1 MQSEP
6 SKSQLTGLWGIKEE
20 LKLKV
25 AFLSLTF
32 LLMMA
37 CLVIWRPLK
46 IAIFSKTVG
55 ASFIPDAKLY
65 SLFIL
70 IPLILLYS
78 RLVDW
83 LRRHQLL
90 YCFAGFH
97 AIGGLIFYFLLSH
110 PVYGIANT
118 EISSSRWVG
127 WAFYCF
133 MESFD
138 AFFSTTFWSFADSV
152 NTLQDAKNYYGFFV
166 SGSKIGGIVSAGLL
180 YFILKATP
188 AEAQFSLLPNTL
200 LIGSLLLFGAA
211 LSIYFLIKK
220 VPDNYMHGYK
230 AAYKLEKQRKYEP
243 QGFLSGLR
251 SAVDGL
257 FIIVR
262 NPYVLGIFSL
272 VIFYEVI
279 NVIFDYHVALEA
291 DAAHATVGGM
301 TAYYAMYY
309 LVMNLI
315 GLVVSFFGTTPILRS
330 IGFRFSLFLFP
341 LLCFFL
347 VLTTLVFPVAGIFFV
362 VSVCL
367 RSFNYAFN
375 HPTREILYIPTTKDI
390 KFKAKAWTDAF
401 GSRIA
406 KSFGSLV
413 NVSLKGST
421 PTVILVSSMSLS
433 LGLTSMWII
442 VVYFLGKK
450 LQHAIDHKT
459 VIGEVKSE
467 DSEVSSQNS
476 Y

>member
-1 MQSEP
+1 MHGEP
-6 SKSQLTGLWGIKEE
+6 SKSQLTGLWEIKEE

-25 AFLSLTF
+25 LFLSLTF

-46 IAIFSKTVG
+46 MAIFSKTVG
-55 ASFIPDAKLY
+55 AYLIPNAKLY

-70 IPLILLYS
+70 IPLILFYS
-78 RLVDW
+78 KLVDW

-90 YCFAGFH
+90 YCFASLH
-97 AIGGLIFYFLLSH
+97 ALGGLVFYFLLSH
-110 PVYGIANT
+110 PVHGLVNT
-118 EISSSRWVG
+118 EISSSRWIG
-127 WAFYCF
+127 WAFYFF

-166 SGSKIGGIVSAGLL
+166 SGSKIGGIISAGLL
-180 YFILKATP
+180 YVILMLTP
-188 AEAQFSLLPNTL
+188 AHAQFSLLPNAL
-200 LIGSLLLFGAA
+200 LVGSLLLFGAA

-230 AAYKLEKQRKYEP
+230 AAYKLEKQRKYES
-243 QGFLSGLR
+243 QSFLKSLKG
-251 SAVDGL
+251 AFEGL
-257 FIIVR
+257 FIIIK

-272 VIFYEVI
+272 VIFYEIV

-301 TAYYAMYY
+301 TSYYAMYY
-309 LVMNLI
+309 LIMNML
-315 GLVVSFFGTTPILRS
+315 GLVVSLFGTTPILRY
-330 IGFRFSLFLFP
+330 IGFRISLFLFP

-347 VLTTLVFPVAGIFFV
+347 ILITFFFHIPGIFFI

-367 RSFNYAFN
+367 RACNYAFN
-375 HPTREILYIPTTKDI
+375 HPTREVLYIPTTKDI

-406 KSFGSLV
+406 KSFGSLF
-413 NVSLKGST
+413 NVSLKGAS
-421 PTVILVSSMSLS
+421 PAFVLLSSMSLS
-433 LGLTSMWII
+433 LGLTSLWII

-450 LQHAIDHKT
+450 LQEAIDNKT
-459 VIGEVKSE
+459 VIGETTIESE
-467 DSEVSSQNS
+467 SNELSQGS
-476 Y
+476 